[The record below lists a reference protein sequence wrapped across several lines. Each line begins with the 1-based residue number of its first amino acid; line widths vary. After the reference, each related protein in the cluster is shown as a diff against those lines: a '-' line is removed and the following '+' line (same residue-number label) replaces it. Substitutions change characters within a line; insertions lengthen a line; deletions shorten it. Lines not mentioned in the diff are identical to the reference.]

1 MMIAIVGLIFLA
13 ALFNM
18 VFYEYRVVKGLF
30 QEPKYVTASYS
41 KMILKKRYK

>member
-30 QEPKYVTASYS
+30 QEPKYVTIQYNN
-41 KMILKKRYK
+41 LLLQRRYK